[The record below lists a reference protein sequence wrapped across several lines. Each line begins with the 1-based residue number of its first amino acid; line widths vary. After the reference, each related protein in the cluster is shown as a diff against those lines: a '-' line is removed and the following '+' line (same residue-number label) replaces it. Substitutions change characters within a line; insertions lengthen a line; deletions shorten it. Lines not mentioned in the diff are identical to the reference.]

1 MRNIGIAINPSKD
14 NDNKI
19 LNMVI
24 NKIKD
29 VFKIKEVHIF
39 NSYDLER
46 QNLKS
51 IELLVVLGGDGTLLS
66 AARSVKEE
74 FNGILFGINIGNLGF
89 FIKHRD
95 IWYRHCI
102 DKT

>member
-1 MRNIGIAINPSKD
+1 MKNIGIAINPSKD

-46 QNLKS
+46 QN
-51 IELLVVLGGDGTLLS
+51 
-66 AARSVKEE
+66 SVKLF
-74 FNGILFGINIGNLGF
+74 FN
-89 FIKHRD
+89 
-95 IWYRHCI
+95 
-102 DKT
+102 